1 MKQREVIG
9 ITVRLT
15 KVLGKGA
22 FGEVFLAQP
31 LPSALGHGED
41 VDYPPFFALKIIPLR
56 LCGKSTLTEIEREM
70 TAVERFHH
78 PHIVSAVDKWLETGP
93 SQYKGSFCLAMTLCN
108 GGDLGMYI
116 NKQRARGF
124 PLSVDFVARV
134 MVHILS
140 ALNYSH
146 SKGVIHRDIKPT
158 NVFIVNE
165 TPPTRG
171 EDGEVI
177 PKVVVGDFGLSRPL
191 EHSSEMAKTRVGT
204 PGYLSPEIIQS
215 KPYNFKTDI
224 FSAGVLFY
232 ELMTLEKPFWK
243 PHYTNGN
250 IFWCTIATDPVP
262 NLIKTCKD
270 WAGHS
275 LCEMVSRMLS
285 KDPIQRP
292 TAYEALT
299 QYSSRLKSIVAD
311 ELILTIPDYQF
322 FTSPCS
328 QLAIQ
333 EHKSLVGPELLIKPS
348 LSDSLKEENKGGK
361 PRARPSPDPD
371 KMAKGI
377 PLPEAGVQK
386 ANQVLP
392 SPRRRT
398 VAENLSP
405 VLAKKPPPDIH
416 ADPLKGGKP
425 KVIPGKSLANPSPMR
440 NVARQRLALKDEGKK
455 KAKSDQAEEKQKDE
469 NDAVD
474 SPKKSTERLRQL
486 KHCLTGQSPFASPLD
501 SALLATVNYDG
512 KAFFMAKIMAL
523 SKEDGERHILASLQ
537 SCENERKEHR
547 RILYEMLG
555 SKLSLG

>member
-348 LSDSLKEENKGGK
+348 LSDSLKEENLELVLHPIQTKWRKEFLFLRPECRRPIKFCPPLVVVLSQKTFHPFSQRSLLLTFTPILSKVVNQKLFLENPWQTLHQCEMLPDSVLLSRTKGK
-361 PRARPSPDPD
+361 
-371 KMAKGI
+371 K
-377 PLPEAGVQK
+377 
-386 ANQVLP
+386 
-392 SPRRRT
+392 RRR
-398 VAENLSP
+398 AI
-405 VLAKKPPPDIH
+405 K
-416 ADPLKGGKP
+416 
-425 KVIPGKSLANPSPMR
+425 R
-440 NVARQRLALKDEGKK
+440 
-455 KAKSDQAEEKQKDE
+455 
-469 NDAVD
+469 
-474 SPKKSTERLRQL
+474 KKSKKMRTTRWTPLRKVQND
-486 KHCLTGQSPFASPLD
+486 C
-501 SALLATVNYDG
+501 
-512 KAFFMAKIMAL
+512 
-523 SKEDGERHILASLQ
+523 
-537 SCENERKEHR
+537 
-547 RILYEMLG
+547 G
-555 SKLSLG
+555 S